1 MPNFSGLD
9 LCQVIRN
16 DPSWQPLPVLI
27 LLPERE
33 DKMIAQVF
41 MVGADDYIQKPI
53 IEPELIARLLHCIE
67 RSRHNQILSSRFN
80 SHN

>member
-1 MPNFSGLD
+1 
-9 LCQVIRN
+9 
-16 DPSWQPLPVLI
+16 
-27 LLPERE
+27 
-33 DKMIAQVF
+33 MIAQVF